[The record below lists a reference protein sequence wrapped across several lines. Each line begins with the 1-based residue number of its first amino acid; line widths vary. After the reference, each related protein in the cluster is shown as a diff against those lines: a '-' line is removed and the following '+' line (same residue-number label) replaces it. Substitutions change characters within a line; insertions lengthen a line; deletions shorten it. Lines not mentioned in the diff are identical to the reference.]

1 MIIVFPSLSSTIIL
15 LLAKKKIWLVELT
28 NLTFYGFVGAALFM
42 INGLKVTGE
51 MTDNMRQQQALFM
64 ALYFGVLSCYV
75 NPSWLLTFVTRVIMF
90 EAIMASIFLHREAMD
105 DEYNFFSGFIT
116 SNSAVIILESA
127 RYLNTKQ
134 KLKLFVR
141 MKKSQQ
147 QEKQLAELLDA
158 VPDCVLICSKDTQ
171 EQKP

>member
-1 MIIVFPSLSSTIIL
+1 M
-15 LLAKKKIWLVELT
+15 
-28 NLTFYGFVGAALFM
+28 G
-42 INGLKVTGE
+42 
-51 MTDNMRQQQALFM
+51 
-64 ALYFGVLSCYV
+64 
-75 NPSWLLTFVTRVIMF
+75 
-90 EAIMASIFLHREAMD
+90 